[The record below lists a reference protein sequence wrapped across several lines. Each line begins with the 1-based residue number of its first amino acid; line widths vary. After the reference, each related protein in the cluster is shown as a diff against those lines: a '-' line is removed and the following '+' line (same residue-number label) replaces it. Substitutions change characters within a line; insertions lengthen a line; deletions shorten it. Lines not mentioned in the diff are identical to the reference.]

1 MWAILMHVT
10 CNHNK
15 DPGFFYRRH
24 DQYCK
29 YVVKSFTWS
38 TSPRNDLFHMEKHEV
53 TQPRQK
59 SHANTRC
66 RRLNDVNGVFRI
78 CTMFCVRFFRQLN
91 KDKYLFLR
99 LLLLFL
105 NQNKH
110 TFYGWNGQKKTSK
123 LIFTDSWT
131 HVNPLLRLRRVII
144 ILPNLLIN
152 VLSLR
157 NTLLLNL
164 SHPTILGNLLYL
176 SRLNV

>member
-1 MWAILMHVT
+1 MFILKRQLVLQEVLLDIIHFISKHISCSFIICTVWGIWKLHVNIT
-10 CNHNK
+10 IN
-15 DPGFFYRRH
+15 DSDLFYRRH

-53 TQPRQK
+53 TQPWQK

-78 CTMFCVRFFRQLN
+78 CTTFCVWFFSQLN

-110 TFYGWNGQKKTSK
+110 TFFDGMVRKN
-123 LIFTDSWT
+123 
-131 HVNPLLRLRRVII
+131 
-144 ILPNLLIN
+144 
-152 VLSLR
+152 
-157 NTLLLNL
+157 
-164 SHPTILGNLLYL
+164 
-176 SRLNV
+176 RLN